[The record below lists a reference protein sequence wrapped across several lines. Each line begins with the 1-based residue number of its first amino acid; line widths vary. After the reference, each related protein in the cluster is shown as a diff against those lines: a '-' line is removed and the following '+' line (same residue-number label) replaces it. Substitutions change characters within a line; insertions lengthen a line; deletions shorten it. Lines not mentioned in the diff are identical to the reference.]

1 MLKKLTVKN
10 FALIEKLELE
20 PGPGLNVFTGE
31 TGAGKSIII
40 SALGFLLGERAGSDV
55 VRPGAAMAE
64 VYGEFSSAG
73 LNRELLES
81 FGLAGGSVVDSAIGP
96 RQASV
101 TASLNNSF
109 AGPRPFEALAKEDG
123 FITLKRQTDSN
134 GRTRSFINARQVPLS
149 RVSALGSALVDFH
162 GQNEHQSL
170 LKMEVQRALLDR
182 YGRLEKQADAVRE
195 AFLEAQILRGR
206 LEAVS
211 MSEQERERLFDLYR
225 FQLKE
230 IEEAALKPGQE
241 AELEALYPRLKNA
254 EKLFTLS
261 NAAHEL
267 AAGSECAAKTNL
279 EKALEKL
286 KALGELDEG
295 APALAARLENTL
307 IELGD
312 ISEEL
317 YKYSKGLDTDP
328 ARLDACLSRLEQIS
342 LLKKKYGPDENS
354 VIAKGAELKNKIAG
368 LEDLS
373 LNRADA
379 GKALEKSEAL
389 LLKLARSLHT
399 ARRGAAVKLSARTKD
414 EAAELGFKELR
425 FEVAVEA
432 EEDNISSSGCD
443 AVEYLFSANPGYPLR
458 PLRYTASGGEM
469 SRVMLALKTVLAAA
483 DRIGILVFDEVDTG
497 VGAVTGRLVGQKLC
511 RLSTGKQI
519 FCITHLPQV
528 AAFAE
533 KHFIV
538 EKTSLNKSSTVM
550 THALS
555 AADRTAEIARM
566 LGGKKQFTDLGLKH
580 ARELLAE
587 SGI

>member
-20 PGPGLNVFTGE
+20 PGQGLNVFTGE

-40 SALGFLLGERAGSDV
+40 SALGFLLGERAGSDA

-64 VYGEFSSAG
+64 VCGEFSSVG
-73 LNRELLES
+73 LKREPLES
-81 FGLAGGSVVDSAIGP
+81 FGLAGG
-96 RQASV
+96 
-101 TASLNNSF
+101 F
-109 AGPRPFEALAKEDG
+109 F
-123 FITLKRQTDSN
+123 TLKRQTDSN

-170 LKMEVQRALLDR
+170 LKTEVQRALLDR
-182 YGRLEKQADAVRE
+182 YGRLEKQAGAVRE
-195 AFLEAQILRGR
+195 AFLETQTLRGR

-211 MSEQERERLFDLYR
+211 MSEQERERLLDLYR

-230 IEEAALKPGQE
+230 IEDAALKPGQE
-241 AELEALYPRLKNA
+241 AEFEALYPRLKNA

-261 NAAHEL
+261 NAAYEL
-267 AAGSECAAKTNL
+267 AAGSDGAAKANL
-279 EKALEKL
+279 EKAFEKL
-286 KALGELDEG
+286 KAIGELDES
-295 APALAARLENTL
+295 APELAARLENTL
-307 IELGD
+307 IELSD

-328 ARLDACLSRLEQIS
+328 ARLDACLSRLEKIS
-342 LLKKKYGPDENS
+342 LLKKKYGPDENA
-354 VIAKGAELKNKIAG
+354 VLVKAGDLKNKIAG

-389 LLKLARSLHT
+389 LLKLSRSLHT
-399 ARRGAAVKLSARTKD
+399 ARRGAAVKLSAQTKS

-432 EEDNISSSGCD
+432 EEEKISSFGLD

-458 PLRYTASGGEM
+458 PLRFTASGGEM
-469 SRVMLALKTVLAAA
+469 SRLMLALKTVLAAA
-483 DRIGILVFDEVDTG
+483 DRIGTLVFDEVDTG
-497 VGAVTGRLVGQKLC
+497 VGAVTGRLVGQKLR
-511 RLSTGKQI
+511 RLSLEKQI

-538 EKTSLNKSSTVM
+538 EKTSLKNSAIVMARELSGTEKTV
-550 THALS
+550 
-555 AADRTAEIARM
+555 EIAGM
-566 LGGKKQFTDLGLKH
+566 LGGKQKASAQAVKH
-580 ARELLAE
+580 AAELLEESRQAE
-587 SGI
+587 GKMQSAK

>member
-55 VRPGAAMAE
+55 VRAGAAMAE
-64 VYGEFSSAG
+64 VCGEFSCGG
-73 LNRELLES
+73 LERELLEN
-81 FGLAGGSVVDSAIGP
+81 FGLAGG
-96 RQASV
+96 
-101 TASLNNSF
+101 F
-109 AGPRPFEALAKEDG
+109 F
-123 FITLKRQTDSN
+123 TLRRQTDSK

-170 LKMEVQRALLDR
+170 LKTEVQRALLDR

-195 AFLEAQILRGR
+195 AFLKTRTLRGR

-211 MSEQERERLFDLYR
+211 MSEQERERLLDLYR
-225 FQLKE
+225 FQFKE
-230 IEEAALKPGQE
+230 IEDAALKPGQE

-261 NAAHEL
+261 NAAYEL
-267 AAGSECAAKTNL
+267 AAGSDGAAKTNL

-295 APALAARLENTL
+295 APELAARLENTL

-328 ARLDACLSRLEQIS
+328 ARLDACLSRLEKIS
-342 LLKKKYGPDENS
+342 LLKKKYGSDENS
-354 VIAKGAELKNKIAG
+354 VIAKGAELKNKIAE
-368 LEDLS
+368 LEDLT
-373 LNRADA
+373 LNRAQA
-379 GKALEKSEAL
+379 QKELEKSEAL
-389 LLKLARSLHT
+389 LLKLARSLHS
-399 ARRGAAVKLSARTKD
+399 ARRGAAVKLSAQTKS

-425 FEVAVEA
+425 FEAAVEA
-432 EEDNISSSGCD
+432 EEEKISSFGLD

-469 SRVMLALKTVLAAA
+469 SRIMLALKTVLAAA
-483 DRIGILVFDEVDTG
+483 DRIGTLVFDEVDAG
-497 VGAVTGRLVGQKLC
+497 VGAVTGRLVGQKLR
-511 RLSTGKQI
+511 RLSSEKQI

-538 EKTSLNKSSTVM
+538 EKTSLKNSAVVTARGISGAEKTV
-550 THALS
+550 
-555 AADRTAEIARM
+555 EIAGM
-566 LGGKKQFTDLGLKH
+566 LGGKQKSSAQALKH
-580 ARELLAE
+580 AAELLEE
-587 SGI
+587 SR